1 VCNSEA
7 IQGSSHV
14 FLLSGDQDDNVQTRD
29 QNHDG
34 DPVLLTE
41 AELTLNEMQLMD
53 EEGGPRKRGTGTKC
67 QGIDHPES
75 LMHYFREW

>member
-1 VCNSEA
+1 VCNIEA

-34 DPVLLTE
+34 DPLLLTE

-53 EEGGPRKRGTGTKC
+53 EGGPFIHGKGDWHKVLRYT
-67 QGIDHPES
+67 S
-75 LMHYFREW
+75 S